1 MRRNIVCS
9 LIACAV
15 GACTAPS
22 SEPGDKAQPET
33 KVEVQASSLGLMV
46 PPTPAMLAAT
56 LTDDSDAL
64 PDLALTGTC
73 HAPYTCPQ
81 RYYEYPDTPWS
92 AGTWCDDYCDGGLG
106 CPPEEG
112 DHGQV
117 VFQSS
122 RVMYDVDSHSC
133 TEWRLTTV
141 PICGCFY

>member
-15 GACTAPS
+15 GACTAAS

-33 KVEVQASSLGLMV
+33 KVEVQASSAEIVV
-46 PPTPAMLAAT
+46 PPTPAMLAAA
-56 LTDDSDAL
+56 LTDDPDAMPQVTIASCQAPFTCPSRYDIRQNWSDA
-64 PDLALTGTC
+64 
-73 HAPYTCPQ
+73 
-81 RYYEYPDTPWS
+81 
-92 AGTWCDDYCDGGLG
+92 TWCDDYCDGGLG

-117 VFQSS
+117 IFQSTR
-122 RVMYDVDSHSC
+122 RVYDIDGNFC

-141 PICGCFY
+141 PICGCFH